1 MERATAQTIHQTYAA
16 LLELLSLSPGHR
28 NHLREKRGLTD
39 EQIDRF
45 GFKSTPPPY
54 DRYLEQEDY
63 KVMVGLLE
71 RFL

>member
-1 MERATAQTIHQTYAA
+1 MEKFDAVDIIIA
-16 LLELLSLSPGHR
+16 
-28 NHLREKRGLTD
+28 KRDGNSLTD